1 MREARVRSLYFG
13 DMLTRYTTRKQ
24 WVQGLSLGL
33 SSGAVIPALGEDHW
47 PAVTPALAAIVAIV
61 NAWSIFTN
69 LNQKIL
75 ALASL
80 RTSWETLRTKLSDLW
95 SKWYEDGAESRFEA
109 LRRRAN
115 DLGILASSGAPWNR
129 KAVDRWERFVE
140 SELIGEESACPPT
153 TE

>member
-1 MREARVRSLYFG
+1 MREARVRSLSFG

-33 SSGAVIPALGEDHW
+33 SSGAVISALGEDHW
-47 PAVTPALAAIVAIV
+47 PAVTPALGAIVAIV

-69 LNQKIL
+69 LDQKIL
-75 ALASL
+75 ALATL

-95 SKWYEDGAESRFEA
+95 SKWYEDGAASRFEA

-115 DLGILASSGAPWNR
+115 DLGILASSRDPWNR
-129 KAVDRWERFVE
+129 KAVDRWERFAE
-140 SELIGEESACPPT
+140 SESIGEESACPPT